1 MIAKV
6 AKVQALREAFP
17 VQLGAMYTSEEQGIS
32 ENRGREVTD
41 AVIIEQSEP
50 TDIVAQEEPTAPAPA
65 PSESPKQVDFKTL

>member
-50 TDIVAQEEPTAPAPA
+50 TEVASQEAPVAPAPA
-65 PSESPKQVDFKTL
+65 PSESPKQVDFKNL

>member
-32 ENRGREVTD
+32 ENRGREIIDTE
-41 AVIIEQSEP
+41 IIEQSEP
-50 TDIVAQEEPTAPAPA
+50 TDAVIEQPITPAPT
-65 PSESPKQVDFKTL
+65 ENPKQMDFKNL